1 MNHKRILAL
10 FCLIPALTLAAL
22 TFTPV
27 RALAETSKVMDLPAP
42 DKTGGKPFMQTLA
55 ERCSTRSF
63 TDAPLSAQDLSN
75 LLWAVWGINR
85 EDGRHTAPTAK
96 NKQEVAVYAA
106 LPDGVWLYNPVKH
119 NLELYLA
126 KDVRGAIS
134 AESPLVLLYAAP
146 ADDESAGFH
155 IGSLYQNAGLY
166 CASAGLGSVVKATGA
181 EEADKLL
188 ALKNGYKVMIVQ
200 PVGHPK

>member
-1 MNHKRILAL
+1 MNHNRIFAL
-10 FCLIPALTLAAL
+10 FCLLPAFALAAL
-22 TFTPV
+22 AFAP
-27 RALAETSKVMDLPAP
+27 APASAEPPKVMDLPAP
-42 DKTGGKPFMQTLA
+42 DKTGGKPLMQALN

-75 LLWAVWGINR
+75 LLWATWGINR

-106 LPDGVWLYNPVKH
+106 LPDGVWLYNPVEHK
-119 NLELYLA
+119 LELYLA

-134 AESPLVLLYAAP
+134 AEAPLALLYAAP
-146 ADDESAGFH
+146 ADDDDAGLH
-155 IGSLYQNAGLY
+155 IGALYQNAGLY
-166 CASAGLGSVVKATGA
+166 CASANLGSVVKITGTI
-181 EEADKLL
+181 EADELL

>member
-1 MNHKRILAL
+1 MNHNRIFAL
-10 FCLIPALTLAAL
+10 FCLLPAFALAAL
-22 TFTPV
+22 AFAP
-27 RALAETSKVMDLPAP
+27 APASAEPPKVMDLPAP
-42 DKTGGKPFMQTLA
+42 DKTGGKPLMQALN

-75 LLWAVWGINR
+75 LLWATWGINR

-106 LPDGVWLYNPVKH
+106 LPDGVWLYNPVEHK
-119 NLELYLA
+119 LELYLA

-134 AESPLVLLYAAP
+134 AEAPLALLYAAP
-146 ADDESAGFH
+146 ADDDDAGLH
-155 IGSLYQNAGLY
+155 IGALYQNAGLY
-166 CASAGLGSVVKATGA
+166 CASANLGSVVKLTGA
-181 EEADKLL
+181 DEADKLL
-188 ALKNGYKVMIVQ
+188 GLTNGYQVRIVQ